1 MYMLRI
7 KALKLKPIQL
17 RLVVALA
24 ETGKLQSAAD
34 SLGIAQPAASRALAE
49 IEKLA
54 GTPLFARH
62 PKGMRITLEGKII
75 ANKAH
80 AILREAYELEDSL
93 TNIKQGKAGKIR
105 IGAVTGPAVKF
116 VVPAIREIKKQSVN
130 LEITVAIAPSRQ
142 LLHELVSGR
151 LDLIMA
157 RLLPEFDSREF
168 EVTPV
173 GDEQVVLLV
182 RKNHPLA
189 AQGNLKLQ
197 DLQDQEWIVQEKDN
211 PIREAVSAA
220 FHMEGISEPTN
231 IIGSSSFLFAMGYL
245 SETDAIVAVTQE
257 VAQLLIDEP
266 IKANFSKLKLNQP
279 IGMTPYF
286 LVRFKSH
293 SVSPATQLLTD
304 FIVAQSTL

>member
-1 MYMLRI
+1 MFQLN
-7 KALKLKPIQL
+7 ALTLKPVQL

-24 ETGKLQSAAD
+24 ETGKLQAAAN

-54 GTPLFARH
+54 GTPLFSRH
-62 PKGMRITLEGKII
+62 PKGMTITLEGQIV

-93 TNIKQGKAGKIR
+93 TNIKQGTAGKIR

-116 VVPAIREIKKQSVN
+116 VVPAIREIKRKSVN
-130 LEITVAIAPSRQ
+130 LEINVAIAPSRQ
-142 LLHELVSGR
+142 LLHDLVGGR

-157 RLLPEFDSREF
+157 RVLPEFDSREF
-168 EVTPV
+168 DVTPV

-182 RKNHPLA
+182 RKIHPLA
-189 AQGNLKLQ
+189 GRVNLALR

-211 PIREAVSAA
+211 PIREAVSTA
-220 FHMEGISEPTN
+220 FHMNGLSEPTN
-231 IIGSSSFLFAMGYL
+231 IIGSSSFLFAMAYL

-257 VAQLLIDEP
+257 VAQLLIGDP
-266 IKANFSKLKLNQP
+266 IKANFAKLDLEHP

-293 SVSPATQLLTD
+293 SMSPATQLLTS
-304 FIVAQSTL
+304 FILAQPTP